1 MADPST
7 MPLRDDRVVGFL
19 TRPPGRITLLVA
31 LVLVVAGLLAYS
43 NSFGGAWVFDDQ
55 VWIVQNPA
63 VRHLGLPGAG
73 RRRMVATYSLAL
85 NYAVGGLHVGG
96 YHAVNLALH
105 LLAGLTLWGLLRR
118 TLRGPKLRPRF
129 GAAAE
134 GLALAVALLWLL
146 HPLQTQAVDYIV
158 QRMEVLMA
166 LGYLLTLYAVARMA
180 QSPRPW
186 LWGAVAWLAC
196 LLGML
201 SKEVMVS
208 APLLAIV
215 YDRIFL
221 ASSWRAVFRKR
232 GGLYLALAALWGVY
246 PLLGMSELTSS
257 SSTLGFGFEKMTTGA
272 YLLHQPAVLLHYLR
286 LVFWP
291 HPLVFDYGSGIIP
304 GLGPVVP
311 CTVVLVLLLT
321 ATGWALW
328 RRPAAGFLGLAF
340 FFILAPTSSVVPLPD
355 LCVEHRMYLPL
366 AAVLTLVV
374 VGGYAGWQR
383 LGWPQTT
390 GAGAAA
396 LALLLGLAAV
406 LGAATWQRNHAYHS
420 ALTLWQDTVAKRPH
434 SARAHDNFGS
444 ALDESGSIHEAAAE
458 HAEAL
463 RLQPAYPQ
471 ALVNLGTDLAHE
483 GKKQEALTR
492 YQEALRLSPDYPQA
506 HYDVANLLAT
516 MGQNQQALD
525 HYQHALHVKPR
536 YAEAHNN
543 MGIVLERLGRRTEA
557 LAQYQAAV
565 ATDTGRPDYFEGHR
579 NLASLLAVLGQK
591 QQAIE
596 HYWYARALAQAVGRQ
611 DWVMQIDV
619 QLEACGAGRP

>member
-1 MADPST
+1 
-7 MPLRDDRVVGFL
+7 
-19 TRPPGRITLLVA
+19 
-31 LVLVVAGLLAYS
+31 
-43 NSFGGAWVFDDQ
+43 
-55 VWIVQNPA
+55 
-63 VRHLGLPGAG
+63 
-73 RRRMVATYSLAL
+73 
-85 NYAVGGLHVGG
+85 
-96 YHAVNLALH
+96 
-105 LLAGLTLWGLLRR
+105 
-118 TLRGPKLRPRF
+118 
-129 GAAAE
+129 
-134 GLALAVALLWLL
+134 
-146 HPLQTQAVDYIV
+146 
-158 QRMEVLMA
+158 
-166 LGYLLTLYAVARMA
+166 
-180 QSPRPW
+180 
-186 LWGAVAWLAC
+186 
-196 LLGML
+196 ML

-390 GAGAAA
+390 GAGVAA
-396 LALLLGLAAV
+396 LALLLGLATV
-406 LGAATWQRNHAYHS
+406 LGATTWQRNHAYHS

-434 SARAHDNFGS
+434 SARAQSNLAQ
-444 ALDESGSIHEAAAE
+444 ALIDVDAPAQALP
-458 HAEAL
+458 HAQDAL
-463 RLQPAYPQ
+463 RLQPDYFEARYNLGMALHGLGQYPQ
-471 ALVNLGTDLAHE
+471 AVEQFTRTLQLAPRYAMAHNGLGLCLEALGQPAQAVEHYRQALSLDPTCATAHYNWGITLAAQGRPAEASDHYRQALALRPDYAKAHENLGN
-483 GKKQEALTR
+483 ALTALG
-492 YQEALRLSPDYPQA
+492 QLPQALEQLEQALRLRPDDA
-506 HYDVANLLAT
+506 DVYYNVGNTLSA
-516 MGQNQQALD
+516 MGQPAEALPYFDQALQLD
-525 HYQHALHVKPR
+525 PGHIG
-536 YAEAHNN
+536 AHNN
-543 MGIVLERLGRRTEA
+543 LGAALATLGRLVEA
-557 LAQYQAAV
+557 IPHFEVVARAQPGSPLAQRNLGLALLRTQRYDQAA
-565 ATDTGRPDYFEGHR
+565 AHLQAALDLAR
-579 NLASLLAVLGQK
+579 NQGQ
-591 QQAIE
+591 
-596 HYWYARALAQAVGRQ
+596 
-611 DWVMQIDV
+611 V
-619 QLEACGAGRP
+619 QLTRDIAAQLSSCRDGIDQRTPTATAAVPLP